1 LEHSDAPIHWECLF
15 AWAEVDRFLRLLHAG
30 RRRFFEGNPYWTVLA
45 DTDRYR
51 VATNRLV
58 VDVDVAQVGM
68 GWQVPIEEW
77 PAGLRAKLTDGELDV
92 LPDSLRH
99 IAEESIREILSRF
112 QQVG

>member
-1 LEHSDAPIHWECLF
+1 
-15 AWAEVDRFLRLLHAG
+15 
-30 RRRFFEGNPYWTVLA
+30 
-45 DTDRYR
+45 
-51 VATNRLV
+51 
-58 VDVDVAQVGM
+58 M

-92 LPDSLRH
+92 LPDSLRN